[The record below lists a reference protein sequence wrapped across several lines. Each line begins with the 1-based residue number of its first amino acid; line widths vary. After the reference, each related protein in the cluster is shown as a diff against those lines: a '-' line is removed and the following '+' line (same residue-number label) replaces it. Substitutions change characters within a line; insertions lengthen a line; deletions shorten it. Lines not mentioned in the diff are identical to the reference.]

1 MINIYSNS
9 VIIDYFTFNSIFIS
23 LNQLYTELN
32 YIYYFVEFEI
42 YVFNDRISKSYML
55 KPIKMIRKKI
65 NPNFRYI

>member
-32 YIYYFVEFEI
+32 YIYYFVEFV